1 MVNDI
6 NMAYESKHLRPLVSI
21 VTATYNS
28 ARFIQETYA
37 SIASQT
43 IKDWEWIITD
53 DCSTDSTVH
62 IIKSICMN
70 DSRVS
75 FTVNILK
82 VGTVEI
88 VVRRGALNEHTL
100 FPEDMGAG
108 EKFPICDEPVFLSRC
123 LDCGLKMVFLPIEL
137 CIHPPVS
144 SGMLI
149 SSSYTQ
155 SRGLCIRRVFGLK
168 GIALLIPFA
177 LKMKR
182 RNKNIIIMRFIFD
195 LFKGFYAK

>member
-75 FTVNILK
+75 FTVNQKTLEQQLVAIRAFQNVK
-82 VGTVEI
+82 VS
-88 VVRRGALNEHTL
+88 
-100 FPEDMGAG
+100 
-108 EKFPICDEPVFLSRC
+108 LSP
-123 LDCGLKMVFLPIEL
+123 L
-137 CIHPPVS
+137 
-144 SGMLI
+144 
-149 SSSYTQ
+149 
-155 SRGLCIRRVFGLK
+155 
-168 GIALLIPFA
+168 
-177 LKMKR
+177 
-182 RNKNIIIMRFIFD
+182 
-195 LFKGFYAK
+195 